1 MVSQL
6 GILQVFQL
14 VREHLIVF
22 IFADA
27 QLFASSQQYIIAAEA
42 GDEAG
47 IDQIGLVDTHK
58 TAVFLAH
65 EIFHHIEFLI
75 KDIAVLRGDNVGAPA
90 FGGKIADFVH
100 RDAYVAWSNI
110 VCE

>member
-1 MVSQL
+1 MGSQL

-14 VREHLIVF
+14 GREHLIVF

-27 QLFASSQQYIIAAEA
+27 QPFASGQQHIIAAEA

-47 IDQIGLVDTHK
+47 IDQIGLVNAHK
-58 TAVFLAH
+58 TAVFLAK
-65 EIFHHIEFLI
+65 EIFHHIEFLV
-75 KDIAVLRGDNVGAPA
+75 KGIAVFRTDNVGAPA
-90 FGGKIADFVH
+90 LGGKIADLMN
-100 RDAYVAWSNI
+100 RDTDIAGTNI